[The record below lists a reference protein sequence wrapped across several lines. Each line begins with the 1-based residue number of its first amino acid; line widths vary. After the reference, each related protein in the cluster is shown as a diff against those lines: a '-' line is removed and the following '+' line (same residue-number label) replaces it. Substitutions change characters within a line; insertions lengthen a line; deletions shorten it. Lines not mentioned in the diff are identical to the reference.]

1 MRRAILVT
9 APAAALVLAG
19 ALAIG
24 DGRNDGERHRNANCQ
39 GLPSNAALK
48 ALLNAAPGTGGD
60 AGGLFHGTKMWGAI
74 VNRDGEICAFTTGG
88 SPEAAADPRRV
99 WPISQ
104 AIAKAKAY
112 TANGLNLDDF
122 VLSTARLYTLV
133 QPTHSL
139 FGLNHSNPFDPQF
152 LLPPSGQGPSKNQ
165 IAGGIISFGGG
176 VGLFAGGRV
185 VGGLGVSGDT
195 ALHGPRDREEGAH
208 PGRTGSSG
216 RSVGGRHPVL
226 GSGWSVRVLA
236 SGVSQHVAQRGQ
248 DPGRRGRPP
257 AGLLRR
263 RWP

>member
-1 MRRAILVT
+1 MRTVMLVT
-9 APAAALVLAG
+9 LPGAALVLAA

-24 DGRNDGERHRNANCQ
+24 DGRNDGPDKHRGANCQ

-48 ALLNAAPGTGGD
+48 ALLNAAPAAGGD

-122 VLSTARLYTLV
+122 VISTARLYTLV

-139 FGLNHSNPFDPQF
+139 FGLNHSNPFEPHY
-152 LLPPSGQGPSKNQ
+152 LLPPSGQGPSKGQ
-165 IAGGIISFGGG
+165 IAGGVITFGGG
-176 VGLFAGGRV
+176 VGLFAEGKV

-195 ALHGPRDREEGAH
+195 ACTDHEIAKR
-208 PGRTGSSG
+208 
-216 RSVGGRHPVL
+216 
-226 GSGWSVRVLA
+226 VRNLA
-236 SGVSQHVAQRGQ
+236 GL
-248 DPGRRGRPP
+248 DP
-257 AGLLRR
+257 AGGPLVDDIQYSAADGPSVFSHPACINTWRNGMKIPDDEAAHL
-263 RWP
+263 PAY